1 MQEPPPKLKLKR
13 LKAMAREMTGQVQ
26 QALGVQQ
33 SGKGKDKGK
42 GSDKKSSAA
51 GGSKDKDKTSVTT
64 KK

>member
-13 LKAMAREMTGQVQ
+13 LKALAREMTGQVQ

-33 SGKGKDKGK
+33 TGQSRGKSK
-42 GSDKKSSAA
+42 SDNKCRTA
-51 GGSKDKDKTSVTT
+51 GGSKDKNKTT